1 MRLRVR
7 LLKREERDALP
18 GSGRAFLVRLP
29 RRLGMM
35 RPLEFG
41 RRWRPNAI
49 ATHFAGGC
57 WNRRRYRALVDQ
69 QETASPRSGRFFYLS
84 VPSVARG

>member
-1 MRLRVR
+1 VTGA
-7 LLKREERDALP
+7 REERDALP
-18 GSGRAFLVRLP
+18 GSGRAFLVRSP

-35 RPLEFG
+35 RPLEFA

-49 ATHFAGGC
+49 ATHFAG
-57 WNRRRYRALVDQ
+57 WSRRRYRALVDR
-69 QETASPRSGRFFYLS
+69 QESYLARLRAGFLCLS